1 MTVVKIVTAFD
12 LNRVKTTLYT
22 KKYFPER
29 EKRKCFEY
37 LIFWSRDCFWNFN
50 NNGNFLRGLR
60 GQYQRKCNESGQ
72 KYL

>member
-1 MTVVKIVTAFD
+1 MYPCEPVKMQLNSKQREVLFINQTFGNILHHFMTVVKIVTAFD

-37 LIFWSRDCFWNFN
+37 L
-50 NNGNFLRGLR
+50 
-60 GQYQRKCNESGQ
+60 
-72 KYL
+72 

>member
-29 EKRKCFEY
+29 EKRKYFEY
-37 LIFWSRDCFWNFN
+37 LIFWSRDSV
-50 NNGNFLRGLR
+50 
-60 GQYQRKCNESGQ
+60 SGISTTMEIF
-72 KYL
+72 

>member
-37 LIFWSRDCFWNFN
+37 LIFWSRDSVYGISTTMEIF
-50 NNGNFLRGLR
+50 
-60 GQYQRKCNESGQ
+60 KEV
-72 KYL
+72 